1 MYKTIEDE
9 WSPNNNFEDDKIDQ
23 FICHASLGLLFL
35 RDTAVTTKMTHH
47 CCTMGV
53 IWSCFGCKV
62 WGEIFMTS

>member
-47 CCTMGV
+47 FV
-53 IWSCFGCKV
+53 IYSFVIHIDFYLEQDGDHWC
-62 WGEIFMTS
+62 